1 MTHRALPR
9 SATISREALS
19 PYSPAPSHFCYDVT
33 ASVLP
38 EDRLSIFHL
47 KRDATSSGTPPSVPR
62 ANMNAD
68 GAPTGAERR

>member
-19 PYSPAPSHFCYDVT
+19 PYSPAPSHFCYGVT

-38 EDRLSIFHL
+38 EERASLFHIT
-47 KRDATSSGTPPSVPR
+47 RDAAEEDYFCAASPVNIDTSSNVCS
-62 ANMNAD
+62 
-68 GAPTGAERR
+68 